1 MDEIDKS
8 KPRRSYLVTYSQ
20 ADLQKF
26 PTRESFTSKRSKVVP
41 LHWACCLEKHQ
52 NGGYHYH
59 LALKLSGTKRWL
71 MKQRNLLKQK
81 AEHGIAVNFSD
92 HDGYYTTYRYISKSD
107 DMVFHST
114 GHPNL
119 DEIGSPRTKRCQMLN
134 VADTEAATTFK
145 RRKKLSNL
153 EVAEFIVEHEI
164 KSETELLAVANEQ
177 NEEGKKDLADFVLSR
192 NSKGLHD
199 LIEQTRKMKTASAT
213 LLRKKGSRI
222 DLIRKAAGGEC
233 SLSCDGKWL
242 ECVQEMLVNN
252 KVHPILFAAA
262 VRELLLVG
270 RGKYWNVMIVGPTN
284 CGKTFLL
291 RPLELIFKIFS
302 NPAADRYAWVGA
314 EHAEIIFLNDFRWS
328 KELIEWKSFLLLLEG
343 DRVNLPAPKNHF
355 STDVCI
361 SEDTP
366 IFATS
371 KSIIKYKG
379 SYNSQDQ
386 AEDDMMASRW
396 KVFTFFHS
404 IPENE
409 QKDVDPCAKCF
420 ANLVLIG
427 EIC

>member
-1 MDEIDKS
+1 MA
-8 KPRRSYLVTYSQ
+8 Y
-20 ADLQKF
+20 
-26 PTRESFTSKRSKVVP
+26 
-41 LHWACCLEKHQ
+41 
-52 NGGYHYH
+52 
-59 LALKLSGTKRWL
+59 
-71 MKQRNLLKQK
+71 
-81 AEHGIAVNFSD
+81 
-92 HDGYYTTYRYISKSD
+92 
-107 DMVFHST
+107 
-114 GHPNL
+114 
-119 DEIGSPRTKRCQMLN
+119 
-134 VADTEAATTFK
+134 TEAATPSK

-164 KSETELLAVANEQ
+164 KSETELLPVANEQ
-177 NEEGKKDLADFVLSR
+177 SEKGKEDLADFVLSR

-199 LIEQTRKMKTASAT
+199 LIEQTWKMKTASAT
-213 LLRKKGSRI
+213 LQQKKASPI
-222 DLIRKAAGGEC
+222 DLIRKAAYGEC

-242 ECVQEMLVNN
+242 ECAQEVLVNN

-262 VRELLLVG
+262 AGELLLLG
-270 RGKYWNVMIVGPTN
+270 REKYRIVMIVGPTN
-284 CGKTFLL
+284 CGKAFLL
-291 RPLELIFKIFS
+291 RLLELIFKIFS
-302 NPAADRYAWVGA
+302 ILAADRYAWVGA
-314 EHAEIIFLNDFRWS
+314 ENAEIIFLNDFRWS

-343 DRVNLPAPKNHF
+343 DMVNLPAPKNHF

-361 SEDTP
+361 SEDMP

-420 ANLVLIG
+420 AKLVLMG